1 MFKSD
6 TEKFKIE
13 TDNFYDFKQKRENEL
28 YKIEEENKQLKNKLE
43 KLIAEYESYCSEY
56 KDRLNKVYLEE
67 EHWRSKLT
75 IQEEKDQYL
84 KNKEIELQNVKI
96 DMEHINDQEHSKIK
110 ELMAII
116 DKKGKE
122 IQEKDE

>member
-1 MFKSD
+1 M
-6 TEKFKIE
+6 EKF
-13 TDNFYDFKQKRENEL
+13 NEQEHR
-28 YKIEEENKQLKNKLE
+28 KIEE
-43 KLIAEYESYCSEY
+43 LI
-56 KDRLNKVYLEE
+56 

-84 KNKEIELQNVKI
+84 KNKEIELQNVKKN
-96 DMEHINDQEHSKIK
+96 MEQINDQEHRKIE

>member
-1 MFKSD
+1 
-6 TEKFKIE
+6 
-13 TDNFYDFKQKRENEL
+13 
-28 YKIEEENKQLKNKLE
+28 
-43 KLIAEYESYCSEY
+43 
-56 KDRLNKVYLEE
+56 
-67 EHWRSKLT
+67 LT
-75 IQEEKDQYL
+75 TQEEKDQYL
-84 KNKEIELQNVKI
+84 KNKERELQNVKI